1 MTSENIG
8 CCSLLW
14 MITDQV
20 TSEKVKVKGAVE
32 GEEV

>member
-1 MTSENIG
+1 
-8 CCSLLW
+8 

-32 GEEV
+32 REEV